1 MIQEDQKKAW
11 DYYMAYTKLGGSMT
25 FTDLLKTAGL
35 ESPFVLETIEKVMKK
50 ADTFLE
56 NYDLG
61 GIR

>member
-1 MIQEDQKKAW
+1 
-11 DYYMAYTKLGGSMT
+11 MT

-35 ESPFVLETIEKVMKK
+35 ESPFELETIEKVSKK

-61 GIR
+61 DIK